1 MLRPT
6 PVGLDYLKNLM
17 KVKSDQFSD
26 WKFQFHE
33 DIRESAG
40 RPDVY
45 MNTELGL
52 KSIGKSQP
60 HFVMRNRNKL
70 SLIDTIILGDCLESM
85 RSFEDNSVDITITS
99 PPYNVGKTTRGN
111 LYTSYKDDL
120 SMDEYTEWLIEIGIE
135 LMRITKYYT
144 FFNIQI
150 LTDNKMAVIDFLH
163 YFRGSL
169 KDIFIWAKTPIPQIA
184 KGKLATGY
192 ELIII
197 LGNDSRMIYDYR
209 NFPDNGYVPNI
220 ERWIQ
225 KGSDL
230 NESHGATFPI
240 KMPKFFIE
248 QFSKPGDLVFDPFM
262 GTGTT
267 ALAAIELGRNYCG
280 TELDPEYVQLSE
292 SRINKRK
299 QDFEFTFNFGDM

>member
-1 MLRPT
+1 MLKPQPIT
-6 PVGLDYLKNLM
+6 LDNIKELLDIGAEE
-17 KVKSDQFSD
+17 VKD
-26 WKFQFHE
+26 WKFQYHQ
-33 DIRESAG
+33 DIA
-40 RPDVY
+40 
-45 MNTELGL
+45 GL
-52 KSIGKSQP
+52 KTIGRTQS
-60 HFVMRNRNKL
+60 HFVMRSLDKESTTNK
-70 SLIDTIILGDCLESM
+70 IFLGDCLDWM
-85 RSFEDNSVDITITS
+85 RKFEDNSVDISITS

-111 LYTSYKDDL
+111 LYTTYKDDL

-135 LMRITKYYT
+135 LMRITKHYT

-150 LTDNKMAVIDFLH
+150 LTDNKMAVIDFMH

-184 KGKLATGY
+184 QGKLATGY

-197 LGNDSRMIYDYR
+197 LGPDSRMIYDHR
-209 NFPDNGYVPNI
+209 NFPSNGFVPNI

-225 KGSDL
+225 QGTDRS
-230 NESHGATFPI
+230 ESHGATFPI

-267 ALAAIELGRNYCG
+267 ALAAIELHRKYCG
-280 TELDPEYVQLSE
+280 TELDEDYYNLTLK
-292 SRINKRK
+292 RIEERK
-299 QDFEFTFNFGDM
+299 QDFEFTFNF